1 MLKIMT
7 SKKFYGLNDSV
18 AMLGGEAG
26 ESDCEFLYDS
36 DDLLELDD
44 YDPQNENFILQSTN
58 ECDES
63 SNSG

>member
-7 SKKFYGLNDSV
+7 SKKFYGLNDAV
-18 AMLGGEAG
+18 AMLAGEER

-36 DDLLELDD
+36 DDSLKLDD
-44 YDPQNENFILQSTN
+44 HDPQNENIILQSTN